1 MFADPENRTKVK
13 ICGITN
19 LEDARFVS
27 GALADYIGFIFF
39 PDSPRYIEPA
49 KAGAIVNWLEGPK
62 KVGVFV
68 NQSLD
73 DVQSIATQTGLDM
86 VQLHGLESAEYCELI
101 EKPVIK
107 AFHIG
112 GDTTPETLRE
122 RIEPYFAAVD
132 YLLFD
137 TKLPGQWGGTGKP
150 FDWEVLDEIGEIKPW
165 FLSGGLNSENVRD
178 AIRQTS
184 PYAVDLSSGLE
195 ESPGLK
201 DYEKIEA
208 FFDEMRE
215 IWDAQEID
223 KL

>member
-1 MFADPENRTKVK
+1 MFADPDNRTKVK

-27 GALADYIGFIFF
+27 GAMADYIGFIFF
-39 PDSPRYIEPA
+39 PDSQRYIEPA

-73 DVQSIATQTGLDM
+73 DVQTIATQTGLDL
-86 VQLHGLESAEYCELI
+86 VQLHGLESVEYCELI
-101 EKPVIK
+101 DKPVIK

-112 GDTTPETLRE
+112 EDTTPQKLRD
-122 RIEPYFAAVD
+122 RIGPYLDAVD

-137 TKLPGQWGGTGKP
+137 TKLPGKWGGTGKP
-150 FDWEVLDEIGEIKPW
+150 FDWEVLDEIGDIKPW
-165 FLSGGLNSENVRD
+165 FLSGGLNGENIHD

-195 ESPGLK
+195 ESPGIK
-201 DYEKIEA
+201 DYSKVET
-208 FFDEMRE
+208 FFDEMHD
-215 IWDAQEID
+215 IWEAQD
-223 KL
+223 MDGQ